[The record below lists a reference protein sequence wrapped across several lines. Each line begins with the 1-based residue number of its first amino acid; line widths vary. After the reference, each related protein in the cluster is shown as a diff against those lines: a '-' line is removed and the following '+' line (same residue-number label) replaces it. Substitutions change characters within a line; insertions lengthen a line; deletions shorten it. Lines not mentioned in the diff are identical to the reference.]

1 MTKTWQT
8 VVVSVA
14 VLGVSG
20 VAAAQGLQLSR
31 VMRDKLQ
38 HAQKILETVVTS
50 DWNGLETHT
59 RELERLTNDP
69 RWMVLRF
76 PEYAKHSAAFVGALR
91 DLRRVAGERD
101 LERATEAYTA
111 LILRCVDC
119 HQYVARA
126 RIAR

>member
-1 MTKTWQT
+1 
-8 VVVSVA
+8 
-14 VLGVSG
+14 
-20 VAAAQGLQLSR
+20 
-31 VMRDKLQ
+31 MRDKLQ

-76 PEYAKHSAAFVGALR
+76 PEYAKHSAAFVAALR

-101 LERATEAYTA
+101 LERATGAYAT

-119 HQYVARA
+119 HRYVARA